1 MRITLIDQRTMRLA
15 FNYIPATVAF
25 VKALPGAEWD
35 KPSKTWAVPLCHLGR
50 IVQRYLRTVEIDY
63 DVFVAREALWRRW
76 VEQHNRCGVRFALD
90 GSAVTA
96 TGPGVSP
103 EFARYVT
110 AHSAQIAPWLAY
122 QVEAR
127 PLITPLAPSFIEP
140 TAGEAMLMRSMRN
153 AAQRAEDK
161 AALVKRVR
169 AKRYQKQAALM
180 EE

>member
-1 MRITLIDQRTMRLA
+1 MRITLLDQRTMRLA
-15 FNYIPATVAF
+15 FDYNPATVAF

-35 KPSKTWAVPLCHLGR
+35 KPSKTWAAPLCHLGR
-50 IVQRYLRTVEIDY
+50 IVAHFLRTVEVDY
-63 DVFVAREALWRRW
+63 DVLVAREALWRRW
-76 VEQHNRCGVRFALD
+76 VEQHNRCGVRFHLA

-110 AHSAQIAPWLAY
+110 THSAQIAPWVDC

-127 PLITPLAPSFIEP
+127 PLITPLAPSFLEP
-140 TAGEAMLMRSMRN
+140 SEGEALLMRSMHN

-169 AKRYQKQAALM
+169 AKRFQKQPALI